1 MSDIQHAIKAVA
13 QRTGLS
19 PHVIR
24 VWEKRYGVVR
34 PTRTGTNRR
43 LYSEEEVQRL
53 ELLRHATQSGHN
65 ISQAARLSNEKLR
78 ELVLGATVTG
88 ALPASARDVSRELP
102 TTPAAGAVQECL
114 DHVRNLDAQGLE
126 AALQR
131 AAVQFGHL
139 GFLNRVVAPLSQQVG
154 ELWRTGEVTAA
165 HEHFLSAALRTFL
178 GRGTRQFAL
187 TDTAPVLVIATPA
200 GQLHE
205 LGAVMVNAAAAN
217 LGWRATYL
225 GTSLPAA
232 EIAGAAIQN
241 KARAVALSIVYPED
255 DENVSVEL
263 SNLRRYLPPEIRILC
278 GGRACD
284 AYREVLTRIG
294 AVRAGTL
301 AELGTALDEL
311 RRPTGRG

>member
-1 MSDIQHAIKAVA
+1 MSDIQHAIKAVS

-53 ELLRHATQSGHN
+53 ELLRHATQAGHN
-65 ISQAARLSNEKLR
+65 ISQAARLPNDKLR
-78 ELVLGATVTG
+78 ELMMGATAAST
-88 ALPASARDVSRELP
+88 ASASASEVSRELQA
-102 TTPAAGAVQECL
+102 TPATGAVQECL
-114 DHVRNLDAQGLE
+114 GHVKNLDAQGLE

-131 AAVQFGHL
+131 AAVQFGHF
-139 GFLNRVVAPLSQQVG
+139 GFLNRVVAPLSHQVG
-154 ELWRTGEVTAA
+154 ELWRTGEITAA

-187 TDTAPVLVIATPA
+187 NDSAPALVIATPA

-205 LGAVMVNAAAAN
+205 LGAVMVNAAASN
-217 LGWRATYL
+217 LGWRVTYL

-255 DENVSVEL
+255 DENVPVEL

-294 AVRAGTL
+294 AVRTGNL
-301 AELGTALDEL
+301 VEFGHALDEL
-311 RRPTGRG
+311 RRPSARI